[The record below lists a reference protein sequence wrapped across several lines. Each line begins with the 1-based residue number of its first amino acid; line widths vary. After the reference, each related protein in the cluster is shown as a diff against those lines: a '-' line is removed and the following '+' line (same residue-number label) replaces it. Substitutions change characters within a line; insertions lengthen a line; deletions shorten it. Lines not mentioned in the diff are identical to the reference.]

1 MRAIFTLLFTIIA
14 FPVLGV
20 EIDPGTHILLR
31 LEHSVSIQT
40 AKPGDFVH
48 FRTASPVAGIPT
60 GSYATGVITLVK
72 HAALFHKNAELEIN
86 LVCVTLVDGT
96 VLQVKGPT
104 SSVERPPDRRSSGRP
119 GLLLLA
125 PLAGAAAGGVT
136 GLRIGAG
143 VGIAAALLAPI
154 VARGHD
160 IELRQGSALDAV
172 VTRP

>member
-1 MRAIFTLLFTIIA
+1 MRAIFTLFCTIIA
-14 FPVLGV
+14 FPAWGA
-20 EIDPGTHILLR
+20 EIESGTHILLR
-31 LEHSVSIQT
+31 LEHSVSIQK

-48 FRTASPVAGIPT
+48 FRTASPAAGIPS

-86 LVCVTLVDGT
+86 LVSITLADGT
-96 VLQVKGPT
+96 VVQVKGPT

-125 PLAGAAAGGVT
+125 PIAGAAAGGVT

-172 VTRP
+172 VMRP

>member
-1 MRAIFTLLFTIIA
+1 MKVLVALFGTLLTLNA
-14 FPVLGV
+14 WGA

-40 AKPGDFVH
+40 AKPGAFVH
-48 FRTASPVAGIPT
+48 FRTASPLAGIPS

-72 HAALFHKNAELEIN
+72 HAAPFHKNAEIEIN
-86 LVCVTLVDGT
+86 LVSITLADGR
-96 VLQVKGPT
+96 VVQVQGST
-104 SSVERPPDRRSSGRP
+104 SSVERPPDQRGSRRP

-154 VARGHD
+154 VARGHN
-160 IELRQGSALDAV
+160 IELSQGSALDAV
-172 VTRP
+172 VMLP